1 MLRIET
7 RPVSYQPEI
16 SPVPAPLWG
25 VNLRA
30 ALTRT
35 QWRKLRDEVIAERG
49 LRCETCGQQQAEPRD
64 ISAHEEWTYE
74 IGASPAAAA
83 LTGIRLSC
91 WLCHAVEHFG
101 ATTNMASSGEIG
113 EYAVEDAIAHFCRR
127 NGVGRAAFE
136 IHHSQVFAEW
146 SHRNSLDW
154 RVDWGAFAARVEE
167 RNPGAADARFR
178 LEPVASHPIDHAA
191 PIREHPQNQSSGE
204 ATAIRAV
211 TPAPVAR
218 VTARQRRE
226 SMSVSPG
233 YTPYQAAYFAHFLTR
248 EGLEGDGLT
257 QSLSAARVDLNPHQV
272 EAAMFAMRS
281 PLSKGVLLADEV
293 GLGKTIE
300 AALVISQRWW
310 ERKRLLLLIAP
321 ASLRKQWA
329 QELHEKFSLPSVI
342 LDAKRVKDL
351 AKAGKDNPLGKGE
364 GVVILSYEYAARI
377 ADQLRAVPWNLVV
390 FDEAHKLRNV
400 YRAAETSRA
409 AVLRDAL
416 ADRQKLLLTATPL
429 QNNLMELY
437 GLITVIDDQ
446 FFGSPDA
453 FRAEFGGR
461 EDLKALSIL
470 GRRLEPICKRT
481 LRRQVQKAGLINYT
495 NRLLKTF
502 DFTPD
507 RLEEDLYKHMSDYLQ
522 RDDTVAVGQNGRH
535 LVTLVLRKILG
546 SSSFAVAATLDK
558 MVGRLERKLSISEE
572 TLDDIDDVEETAEE
586 WREADQTAEV
596 DALEAETDTAAKVD
610 SAVLKA
616 EIEELARYRDLA
628 ASISTNAKG
637 KALLDSL
644 PLVLDEIVGKGGQ
657 RKAVIFTESVR
668 TQTYLRDLLEDNG
681 FAGQTVILN
690 GANADKDSREIYK
703 AWLEKHRGTEAVSG
717 SKTADMKAALVDA
730 FRSDRTIL
738 IATESGAEGINLQ
751 FCSLLINYDLP
762 WNPQRVEQRIGRCH
776 RYGQKIDV
784 TVVNFMNRKNQAE
797 ARIVDLLQTKFRLFE
812 GVFGSSDDVL
822 GTIESGVDIERRILE
837 IVQSCR
843 TNDDINAAFDALQT
857 ELVVEIDE
865 AKKSAR
871 EQILTAMD
879 DKVVER
885 LKMQETSLHRSL
897 DEFKRALLLLAR
909 AELPDAQFHH
919 DHAERFDWR
928 GDTYTTEWPLADDR
942 GWSFFRLADGR
953 LADQLVEQAKARDLS
968 AASVTFDY
976 AAYDGNLGDVAE
988 RVGAS
993 GWMQAARLT
1002 LQTPARTFDEII
1014 VAAVTDDGEMLAG
1027 ETAARLMMVPAR
1039 IGVDAPPSPA
1049 PDTLA
1054 KLVSDR
1060 QTAIVQQA
1068 QIRLG
1073 DFLEEEEDRLDNWRE
1088 DAKVSFDA
1096 KIKAL
1101 NKEAK
1106 ERAKLSRAVQSL
1118 QERID
1123 LQRDAGTLKR
1133 QADDLSHQ
1141 LYTRLREIDAERE
1154 RMLDEIADKLSLT
1167 PTLTPL
1173 FTIRWDVAA

>member
-1 MLRIET
+1 
-7 RPVSYQPEI
+7 
-16 SPVPAPLWG
+16 
-25 VNLRA
+25 
-30 ALTRT
+30 
-35 QWRKLRDEVIAERG
+35 
-49 LRCETCGQQQAEPRD
+49 
-64 ISAHEEWTYE
+64 
-74 IGASPAAAA
+74 
-83 LTGIRLSC
+83 
-91 WLCHAVEHFG
+91 
-101 ATTNMASSGEIG
+101 
-113 EYAVEDAIAHFCRR
+113 
-127 NGVGRAAFE
+127 
-136 IHHSQVFAEW
+136 
-146 SHRNSLDW
+146 
-154 RVDWGAFAARVEE
+154 
-167 RNPGAADARFR
+167 
-178 LEPVASHPIDHAA
+178 
-191 PIREHPQNQSSGE
+191 
-204 ATAIRAV
+204 
-211 TPAPVAR
+211 
-218 VTARQRRE
+218 
-226 SMSVSPG
+226 MSVSPG

-310 ERKRLLLLIAP
+310 ERKRRLLLITP

-351 AKAGKDNPLGKGE
+351 AKAGKDNPLGKAE

-377 ADQLRAVPWNLVV
+377 AEDIRMVPWDLVA

-409 AVLRDAL
+409 AILRSAL
-416 ADRQKLLLTATPL
+416 SDCQKLLLTATPL

-437 GLITVIDDQ
+437 GLVTVIDDQ
-446 FFGSPDA
+446 FFGSADA

-461 EDLKALSIL
+461 EDRKALSIL

-495 NRLLKTF
+495 NRLPKTF

-522 RDDTVAVGQNGRH
+522 REDTVAVGKNGRH

-558 MVGRLERKLSISEE
+558 MLTRLERKPAVTEE
-572 TLDDIDDVEETAEE
+572 TLDDIDSVEETAEE
-586 WREADQTAEV
+586 WREGGQSAEADAFEE
-596 DALEAETDTAAKVD
+596 EAEGAASNVD
-610 SAVLKA
+610 PAVLKA
-616 EIEELARYRDLA
+616 EIDELARYRDLA
-628 ASISTNAKG
+628 RSISTNAKG

-644 PLVLDEIVGKGGQ
+644 PGVLDEIVGKGGQ

-668 TQTYLRDLLEDNG
+668 TQGYLRDLLEAQG

-703 AWLEKHRGTEAVSG
+703 AWLEKHRGTEAISG

-797 ARIVDLLQTKFRLFE
+797 ARIVDLLQTKFQLFD
-812 GVFGSSDDVL
+812 GVFGSSDEVL
-822 GTIESGVDIERRILE
+822 GAIESGVDIERRILE

-871 EQILTAMD
+871 EQILAAMD
-879 DKVVER
+879 DKVVGR

-909 AELPDAQFHH
+909 AELPEARFHD
-919 DHAERFDWR
+919 DHAQRFDWR
-928 GDTYTTEWPLADDR
+928 GGTYTTEWPLADDK
-942 GWSFFRLADGR
+942 GWNFFRLADGR
-953 LADQLVEQAKARDLS
+953 LADQLVEQAKARNLNT
-968 AASVTFDY
+968 ASVTFDY
-976 AAYDGNLGDVAE
+976 GAYDGNLGDVAE
-988 RVGAS
+988 RIGAS

-1002 LQTPARTFDEII
+1002 LTTPARTFDEII
-1014 VAAVTDDGEMLAG
+1014 LAAVSDDGEVLDG
-1027 ETAARLMMVPAR
+1027 ETAARLMLVPAR
-1039 IGVDAPPSPA
+1039 IGDAA
-1049 PDTLA
+1049 PTSTAPEALA

-1060 QTAIVQQA
+1060 QVAIVQQA
-1068 QIRLG
+1068 QARLG
-1073 DFLEEEEDRLDNWRE
+1073 DFLEEEEERLDNWRD
-1088 DAKVSFDA
+1088 DARVSFDA
-1096 KIKAL
+1096 QIKAL
-1101 NKEAK
+1101 TREAK
-1106 ERAKLSRAVQSL
+1106 EKAKLSRAVQGL
-1118 QERID
+1118 PEKVE
-1123 LQRDAGTLKR
+1123 LQREANALKR
-1133 QADDLSHQ
+1133 QADDLNHQ
-1141 LYTRLREIDAERE
+1141 LYTRMREIDAERE
-1154 RMLDEIADKLSLT
+1154 RMLDEIAERLNLT
-1167 PTLTPL
+1167 PALTPL
-1173 FTIRWDVAA
+1173 FTIRWDIAG

>member
-1 MLRIET
+1 MT
-7 RPVSYQPEI
+7 
-16 SPVPAPLWG
+16 
-25 VNLRA
+25 
-30 ALTRT
+30 
-35 QWRKLRDEVIAERG
+35 
-49 LRCETCGQQQAEPRD
+49 
-64 ISAHEEWTYE
+64 
-74 IGASPAAAA
+74 
-83 LTGIRLSC
+83 
-91 WLCHAVEHFG
+91 
-101 ATTNMASSGEIG
+101 M
-113 EYAVEDAIAHFCRR
+113 
-127 NGVGRAAFE
+127 
-136 IHHSQVFAEW
+136 
-146 SHRNSLDW
+146 
-154 RVDWGAFAARVEE
+154 
-167 RNPGAADARFR
+167 
-178 LEPVASHPIDHAA
+178 
-191 PIREHPQNQSSGE
+191 
-204 ATAIRAV
+204 
-211 TPAPVAR
+211 
-218 VTARQRRE
+218 
-226 SMSVSPG
+226 SPG

-248 EGLEGDGLT
+248 EGLDGDGLT

-310 ERKRLLLLIAP
+310 ERKRRLLLIAP

-329 QELHEKFSLPSVI
+329 QELHEKFSLPSII
-342 LDAKRVKDL
+342 LDAKRVKDM
-351 AKAGKDNPLGKGE
+351 AKAGKDSPLGRGE

-377 ADQLRAVPWNLVV
+377 ADQLRAISWDLVV

-461 EDLKALSIL
+461 EDRGTLSIL
-470 GRRLEPICKRT
+470 GHRLEPICIRT

-495 NRLLKTF
+495 NRHPKTF

-507 RLEEDLYKHMSDYLQ
+507 RMEEDLYQHMSDYLQ
-522 RDDTVAVGQNGRH
+522 REDTVAVGRNGRH

-558 MVGRLERKLSISEE
+558 MVRRLERQQSVSEE
-572 TLDDIDDVEETAEE
+572 TLNDIDGVEETAED
-586 WREADQTAEV
+586 WREDDQTAEA
-596 DALEAETDTAAKVD
+596 DALEDETAEAAKQVD
-610 SAVLKA
+610 PAVLKA
-616 EIEELARYRDLA
+616 EIAELASYRDLA
-628 ASISTNAKG
+628 ASIQTNAKG

-644 PLVLDEIVGKGGQ
+644 PGVLDEIVGKGGQ

-668 TQTYLRDLLEDNG
+668 TQGYLRDLLEANG

-703 AWLEKHRGTEAVSG
+703 GWLAQHRGTEAVSG
-717 SKTADMKAALVDA
+717 SKTADMKAALVDG
-730 FRSDRTIL
+730 FRNDRTIL

-797 ARIVDLLQTKFRLFE
+797 ARIVELLQTKFQLFD
-812 GVFGSSDDVL
+812 GVFGSSDEVL
-822 GTIESGVDIERRILE
+822 GAIESGVDIERRILE

-843 TNDDINAAFDALQT
+843 TNDDINTAFDLLQT
-857 ELVVEIDE
+857 ELIVEIDE

-871 EQILTAMD
+871 DQILASMD

-909 AELPDAQFHH
+909 AELPDAQFHA
-919 DHAERFDWR
+919 DHAQRFDWQ
-928 GDTYTTEWPLADDR
+928 GDTYTTEWPVADNR
-942 GWSFFRLADGR
+942 GWNFFRLADGR
-953 LADQLVEQAKARDLS
+953 LADQLVAQAKARELS
-968 AASVTFDY
+968 GGSVTFDY
-976 AAYDGNLGDVAE
+976 GAYDGNLGDVAE
-988 RVGAS
+988 RIGTA

-1014 VAAVTDDGEMLAG
+1014 VAAITDDGEVLPG
-1027 ETAARLMMVPAR
+1027 ETAARLMLVPADVN
-1039 IGVDAPPSPA
+1039 GAAPSSPV
-1049 PDTLA
+1049 PETLG
-1054 KLVSDR
+1054 KLVGDR

-1068 QIRLG
+1068 QTRLG
-1073 DFLEEEEDRLDNWRE
+1073 DFLEEEEERLDNWRD
-1088 DAKVSFDA
+1088 DARVSFDA
-1096 KIKAL
+1096 QIKAL
-1101 NKEAK
+1101 AKEAK
-1106 ERAKLSRAVQSL
+1106 EKTKLSRAVQGL
-1118 QERID
+1118 QEKVE
-1123 LQRDAGTLKR
+1123 LQREANALKR
-1133 QADDLSHQ
+1133 QADDLNHQ

-1154 RMLDEIADKLSLT
+1154 RMLDEIAEKLNLT
-1167 PTLTPL
+1167 PALTTL
-1173 FTIRWDVAA
+1173 FTIRWDIAG

>member
-1 MLRIET
+1 
-7 RPVSYQPEI
+7 
-16 SPVPAPLWG
+16 
-25 VNLRA
+25 
-30 ALTRT
+30 
-35 QWRKLRDEVIAERG
+35 
-49 LRCETCGQQQAEPRD
+49 
-64 ISAHEEWTYE
+64 
-74 IGASPAAAA
+74 
-83 LTGIRLSC
+83 
-91 WLCHAVEHFG
+91 
-101 ATTNMASSGEIG
+101 
-113 EYAVEDAIAHFCRR
+113 
-127 NGVGRAAFE
+127 
-136 IHHSQVFAEW
+136 
-146 SHRNSLDW
+146 
-154 RVDWGAFAARVEE
+154 
-167 RNPGAADARFR
+167 
-178 LEPVASHPIDHAA
+178 
-191 PIREHPQNQSSGE
+191 
-204 ATAIRAV
+204 
-211 TPAPVAR
+211 
-218 VTARQRRE
+218 
-226 SMSVSPG
+226 MSVSPG

-310 ERKRLLLLIAP
+310 ERKRRLLLVAP

-342 LDAKRVKDL
+342 LDAKRAKEL
-351 AKAGKDNPLGKGE
+351 AKAGKENPLGRGE
-364 GVVILSYEYAARI
+364 GIVILSYEYAARI
-377 ADQLRAVPWNLVV
+377 ADQLSAIPWDLVV
-390 FDEAHKLRNV
+390 FDEAHKMRNV

-409 AVLRDAL
+409 AVLRAAL

-446 FFGSPDA
+446 FFGSPEA

-461 EDLKALSIL
+461 EDRKALSIL

-495 NRLLKTF
+495 NRLPKTF

-522 RDDTVAVGQNGRH
+522 REDTIAVGKNGRH

-546 SSSFAVAATLDK
+546 SSSFAVATTLDK
-558 MVGRLERKLSISEE
+558 MVTRLQRKQPVSEE
-572 TLDDIDDVEETAEE
+572 TLDDIDGVAETADE
-586 WREADQTAEV
+586 WREGEQHAEA
-596 DALEAETDTAAKVD
+596 DALEEEADG
-610 SAVLKA
+610 AVKDIDPVALKA
-616 EIEELARYRDLA
+616 EIDELARYRDLA
-628 ASISTNAKG
+628 ASINTNAKG

-644 PLVLDEIVGKGGQ
+644 PGVLDEIVGKGGQ
-657 RKAVIFTESVR
+657 KKAVIFTESVR
-668 TQTYLRDLLEDNG
+668 TQGYLRDLLEDHG
-681 FAGQTVILN
+681 FARQTVILN
-690 GANADKDSREIYK
+690 GANADKDSRDIYK

-730 FRSDRTIL
+730 FRNDRTIL

-797 ARIVDLLQTKFRLFE
+797 ARIVDLLQTKFQLFD
-812 GVFGSSDDVL
+812 GVFGSSDEVL
-822 GTIESGVDIERRILE
+822 GAIESGVDIERRILE

-843 TNDDINAAFDALQT
+843 TNDDINAAFDRLQT

-871 EQILTAMD
+871 DQILAAMD

-909 AELPDAQFHH
+909 AELPDARFHD
-919 DHAERFDWR
+919 DHAERFDWE
-928 GDTYTTEWPLADDR
+928 GGTYTTEWPLADDR
-942 GWSFFRLADGR
+942 GWNFFRLADGR
-953 LADQLVEQAKARDLS
+953 LADQLVVRAMARNLIS
-968 AASVTFDY
+968 ASVTFDY
-976 AAYDGNLGDVAE
+976 GAYDGNLGDIAA
-988 RVGAS
+988 RIGAS

-1014 VAAVTDDGEMLAG
+1014 VAAVTDDGEELPG
-1027 ETAARLMMVPAR
+1027 ETAARMMHVPAHV
-1039 IGVDAPPSPA
+1039 GVLTNSATA
-1049 PDTLA
+1049 PDGLA

-1060 QTAIVQQA
+1060 QATVVEQA
-1068 QIRLG
+1068 QTRLG
-1073 DFLEEEEDRLDNWRE
+1073 NFLEEEEERLDNWRD
-1088 DAKVSFDA
+1088 DARVSFDA
-1096 KIKAL
+1096 QIKAL
-1101 NKEAK
+1101 AKEAK
-1106 ERAKLSRAVQSL
+1106 EKNKLSRAVQGL
-1118 QERID
+1118 QEKVE
-1123 LQRDAGTLKR
+1123 LQREANALKR
-1133 QADDLSHQ
+1133 QADDLNHQ

-1154 RMLDEIADKLSLT
+1154 RMLDEIAEKLSLT

-1173 FTIRWDVAA
+1173 FTIRWDIAG

>member
-1 MLRIET
+1 
-7 RPVSYQPEI
+7 
-16 SPVPAPLWG
+16 
-25 VNLRA
+25 
-30 ALTRT
+30 
-35 QWRKLRDEVIAERG
+35 
-49 LRCETCGQQQAEPRD
+49 
-64 ISAHEEWTYE
+64 
-74 IGASPAAAA
+74 
-83 LTGIRLSC
+83 
-91 WLCHAVEHFG
+91 
-101 ATTNMASSGEIG
+101 
-113 EYAVEDAIAHFCRR
+113 
-127 NGVGRAAFE
+127 
-136 IHHSQVFAEW
+136 
-146 SHRNSLDW
+146 
-154 RVDWGAFAARVEE
+154 
-167 RNPGAADARFR
+167 
-178 LEPVASHPIDHAA
+178 
-191 PIREHPQNQSSGE
+191 
-204 ATAIRAV
+204 
-211 TPAPVAR
+211 
-218 VTARQRRE
+218 
-226 SMSVSPG
+226 MSVSPG

-310 ERKRLLLLIAP
+310 ERKRRLLLVVP

-342 LDAKRVKDL
+342 LDAKRAKEF
-351 AKAGKDNPLGKGE
+351 AKAGKENPLGRGE
-364 GVVILSYEYAARI
+364 GIVILSYEYAARI
-377 ADQLRAVPWNLVV
+377 ADQLSAIPWDLVV
-390 FDEAHKLRNV
+390 FDEAHKMRNV

-409 AVLRDAL
+409 AVLRAAL

-446 FFGSPDA
+446 FFGSPEA

-461 EDLKALSIL
+461 EDRKALSIL
-470 GRRLEPICKRT
+470 GRRLEPLCKRT

-495 NRLLKTF
+495 NRLPKTF

-522 RDDTVAVGQNGRH
+522 REDTIAVGKNGRH

-546 SSSFAVAATLDK
+546 SSSFAVAATLDR
-558 MVGRLERKLSISEE
+558 MVTRLERKRAVSEE
-572 TLDDIDDVEETAEE
+572 TLNDIDGVAETADE
-586 WREADQTAEV
+586 WREGEQTVEA
-596 DALEAETDTAAKVD
+596 DALEEEAEGALKDVD
-610 SAVLKA
+610 PATLKA
-616 EIEELARYRDLA
+616 EIDELARYRDLA

-644 PLVLDEIVGKGGQ
+644 PGVLDEIAGKGGQ

-668 TQTYLRDLLEDNG
+668 TQGYLRDLLEDHG

-690 GANADKDSREIYK
+690 GANADKDSRDIYK
-703 AWLEKHRGTEAVSG
+703 AWLERHRGTEAVSG

-730 FRSDRTIL
+730 FRNDRTIL

-797 ARIVDLLQTKFRLFE
+797 ARIVDLLQTKFQLFD
-812 GVFGSSDDVL
+812 GVFGSSDEVL
-822 GTIESGVDIERRILE
+822 GAIESGVDIERRILE

-843 TNDDINAAFDALQT
+843 TNDDINAAFDRLQT

-871 EQILTAMD
+871 DQILAAMD

-909 AELPDAQFHH
+909 AELPDARFHD
-919 DHAERFDWR
+919 DHAERFDWQ

-942 GWSFFRLADGR
+942 GWNFFRLADGR
-953 LADQLVEQAKARDLS
+953 LADQLVVQAMARNLRS
-968 AASVTFDY
+968 ASVTFDY
-976 AAYDGNLGDVAE
+976 GAYDGNLGDIAA
-988 RVGAS
+988 RIGAS

-1002 LQTPARTFDEII
+1002 LQTPARTFDEMI
-1014 VAAVTDDGEMLAG
+1014 VAAITDDGEVLPG
-1027 ETAARLMMVPAR
+1027 ETAARMMLVPAHV
-1039 IGVDAPPSPA
+1039 GGAAASATA
-1049 PDTLA
+1049 PDGLA

-1060 QTAIVQQA
+1060 QAAIVQQA
-1068 QIRLG
+1068 QSRLG
-1073 DFLEEEEDRLDNWRE
+1073 DFLEEEEERLDNWRD
-1088 DAKVSFDA
+1088 DARVSFDSQ
-1096 KIKAL
+1096 IKTLA
-1101 NKEAK
+1101 KEAK
-1106 ERAKLSRAVQSL
+1106 EKTKLSRAVQGL
-1118 QERID
+1118 QEKVE
-1123 LQRDAGTLKR
+1123 LQREANALKR
-1133 QADDLSHQ
+1133 QADDLNHQ
-1141 LYTRLREIDAERE
+1141 LYTRLREIDVERE
-1154 RMLDEIADKLSLT
+1154 RMLDEIAEKLNLT

-1173 FTIRWDVAA
+1173 FSIRWDIAG

>member
-1 MLRIET
+1 M
-7 RPVSYQPEI
+7 SYSPAI

-30 ALTRT
+30 VLTKT
-35 QWRKLRDEVIAERG
+35 GWRKLREGLIAERG
-49 LRCETCGQQQAEPRD
+49 LRCETCGQLQQETKD
-64 ISAHEEWTYE
+64 IAAHEEWDYDT
-74 IGASPAAAA
+74 SSNPAVAK
-83 LTGIRLSC
+83 LTGIKLSC
-91 WLCHAVEHFG
+91 WPCHAVEHFG
-101 ATTNMASSGEIG
+101 ATKSMAASGEVG
-113 EYAVEDAIAHFCRR
+113 AYAVEDTIEHFCRL
-127 NGVGRAAFE
+127 NGVGKAKFEAHHEAA
-136 IHHSQVFAEW
+136 FAEW
-146 SHRNSLDW
+146 ARLNGLEW
-154 RVDWGAFAARVEE
+154 AMDWGAFASRVAE
-167 RNPGAADARFR
+167 RVPQASKERFSLSAAPPRA
-178 LEPVASHPIDHAA
+178 IDPAA
-191 PIREHPQNQSSGE
+191 PIRELPRNQSSGE
-204 ATAIRAV
+204 AAAIRAV

-218 VTARQRRE
+218 ATARHRRE
-226 SMSVSPG
+226 SMSVSSG

-248 EGLEGDGLT
+248 EGLESDGLT

-351 AKAGKDNPLGKGE
+351 AKAGKDNPLGKAE

-377 ADQLRAVPWNLVV
+377 AEDIRKVPWDLVV

-409 AVLRDAL
+409 AILRSVL

-437 GLITVIDDQ
+437 GLVTVIDDQ

-461 EDLKALSIL
+461 EDRAALSIL
-470 GRRLEPICKRT
+470 GRRLAPICIRT

-495 NRLLKTF
+495 NRLPKTF

-522 RDDTVAVGQNGRH
+522 REDTVAVGQNGRH

-572 TLDDIDDVEETAEE
+572 TLDDIDGVEETADE
-586 WREADQTAEV
+586 WREGEQAVEA
-596 DALEAETDTAAKVD
+596 DALEDETEEAADQVD
-610 SAVLKA
+610 PAVLKA
-616 EIEELARYRDLA
+616 EIIELARYRDLA

-668 TQTYLRDLLEDNG
+668 TQAYLRDLLEDNG

-730 FRSDRTIL
+730 FRSDRSIL

-751 FCSLLINYDLP
+751 FCSLLVNYDLP

-797 ARIVDLLQTKFRLFE
+797 ARIVELLQTKFRLFD
-812 GVFGSSDDVL
+812 GVFGSSDEVL
-822 GTIESGVDIERRILE
+822 GAIESGVDIERRILE

-871 EQILTAMD
+871 DQILAAMD
-879 DKVVER
+879 DKVVAR
-885 LKMQETSLHRSL
+885 LKMQDVSLHRSL
-897 DEFKRALLLLAR
+897 DEFKQALLLLAR
-909 AELPDAQFHH
+909 AELPDAAFHG
-919 DHAERFDWR
+919 DHAERFDWK
-928 GDTYTTEWPLADDR
+928 GETYTTEWPLADDR
-942 GWSFFRLADGR
+942 GWNFFRLADGR
-953 LADQLVEQAKARDLS
+953 LADRLVEQAKARDLGP
-968 AASVTFDY
+968 ASVTFDL

-1014 VAAVTDDGEMLAG
+1014 VAAVTDEGDVLAG
-1027 ETAARLMMVPAR
+1027 ETAARMMLVPAQ
-1039 IGVDAPPSPA
+1039 IDNAAPSGSA
-1049 PDTLA
+1049 PDALA
-1054 KLVSDR
+1054 KLVGDR

-1068 QIRLG
+1068 QTRLG

-1106 ERAKLSRAVQSL
+1106 EKAKLSRAVQSL

-1123 LQRDAGTLKR
+1123 LQREAGVLKR

-1154 RMLDEIADKLSLT
+1154 HMLDDISAKLNLT